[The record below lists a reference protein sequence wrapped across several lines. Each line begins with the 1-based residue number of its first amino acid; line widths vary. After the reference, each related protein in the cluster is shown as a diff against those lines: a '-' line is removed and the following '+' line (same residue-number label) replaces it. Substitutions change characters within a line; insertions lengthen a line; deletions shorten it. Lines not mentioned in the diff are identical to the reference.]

1 MNIQELTKELLTAIE
16 NEPIIKK
23 HIYGSTWLSG
33 SSTTV
38 YPIIFL
44 QKEVRIQ
51 LDISKNVF
59 KKFIERFVKQNSD
72 LVVCG
77 GFSAND
83 GSCPSELY
91 FYYNIPENQ
100 RANKAIEVA

>member
-1 MNIQELTKELLTAIE
+1 MNIQELTKKLLTSIE

-23 HIYGSTWLSG
+23 HMYGSTWISG

-38 YPIIFL
+38 YSIMFC
-44 QKEVRIQ
+44 QREVRIQ
-51 LDISKNVF
+51 LDTSKNVF
-59 KKFIERFVKQNSD
+59 KKFIERFVKHNSD
-72 LVVCG
+72 LIVGG

-91 FYYNIPENQ
+91 FYYNT
-100 RANKAIEVA
+100 KTMEVA

>member
-1 MNIQELTKELLTAIE
+1 MNIQELTKKLLTAIE
-16 NEPIIKK
+16 NETIIKR
-23 HIYGSTWLSG
+23 HIYGGMWLSG
-33 SSTTV
+33 SSTKV
-38 YPIIFL
+38 YPIMFW

-59 KKFIERFVKQNSD
+59 KKFIERFVKEHSD

-83 GSCPSELY
+83 GSCLSELY

-100 RANKAIEVA
+100 RANKASGVA